1 MRTQRFILCALLV
14 AACSPANPPVDGGM
28 DVSVDTSTDGSTS
41 PDASDSAAMGDSDPL
56 PDGSLPER
64 MPGQRAPLTAMCDPA
79 DPARCLLPW
88 PSNVF
93 TRVDS
98 ASGTGLRLSLSSRV
112 ATGDDNSSLERANG
126 FSRVTPI
133 VTVVTGAV
141 DAASLGE
148 GTTGAIRLV
157 RASPGAM
164 MGTLVPLRIRAVE
177 SRATGRPETV
187 IIAYPLA
194 PLEAATDYVVA
205 LMDSVRTTD
214 GPGPMPDALARASL
228 GLAPP
233 TTGTE
238 ARYAA
243 YHAPSRMALQ
253 RASVD
258 SARVVRIWDFT
269 TRSDEDA
276 LRDTRAMRAQML
288 AAIDAGT
295 YGVSITSVTAP
306 ATGDIGLIVDGRL
319 TGLPDFLDRAA
330 MKLAR
335 NADGTVR
342 AAGMHDAP
350 FRVTIPRGTG
360 NYRAILF
367 GHGLGGDYS
376 DDSFDVDIARVGAA
390 KVGVRFAG
398 LTGAD
403 VIETIGGLSR
413 AAAGSEWAA
422 ALTQQSLVDACAIQ
436 RALAGRLGDALAAP
450 MLGTMANPAAGR
462 RVDTTRQVWAGGS
475 LGGTMGLVYA
485 QLEPS
490 IEAAVLNVPGAAW
503 TGYLVLSSVFSL
515 GRGVLLA
522 NYRTDVNLQLAVAI
536 AQSNFDGID
545 GANWASSS
553 MARRVPQL
561 VQQSMGDPVL
571 PGPGTEMVAS
581 VTGAQQIGA
590 PLSTVYR
597 VTRATEDRVDN
608 GVAFTQYRV
617 PSTVTGAYDVHGFAA
632 RDTPAGLA
640 AREQIFA
647 FIQSVWMG
655 MPRATL
661 PPRCVSNT
669 PANSCDF
676 AAAR

>member
-1 MRTQRFILCALLV
+1 M
-14 AACSPANPPVDGGM
+14 DGAI
-28 DVSVDTSTDGSTS
+28 DGSVTPDGS
-41 PDASDSAAMGDSDPL
+41 VASDASDVSMMGDSDPL
-56 PDGSLPER
+56 PDGSLRER
-64 MPGQRAPLTAMCDPA
+64 MPGERAPLTAMCDPA

-98 ASGTGLRLSLSSRV
+98 ASGTGLRVSLTSRI

-133 VTVVTGAV
+133 VTVVSGVV

-148 GTTGAIRLV
+148 GTTGVIRVV

-164 MGTLVPLRIRAVE
+164 MGTLVPLRIRTVE

-187 IIAYPLA
+187 IVAYPLA
-194 PLEAATDYVVA
+194 PLDAATDYVVA
-205 LMDSVRTTD
+205 LTDAVRTTD

-228 GLAPP
+228 GLAAP

-243 YHAPSRMALQ
+243 YHAPSRAALQ
-253 RASVD
+253 RAGVD
-258 SARVVRIWDFT
+258 ATHVVRVWDFT

-276 LRDTRAMRAQML
+276 LRETRAMRTQML
-288 AAIDAGT
+288 AAIDAGM
-295 YGVSITSVTAP
+295 YGVSITTVTAP
-306 ATGDIGLIVDGRL
+306 AMGDIALVVEGRL
-319 TGLPDFLDRAA
+319 TGLPDFLDRTA
-330 MKLAR
+330 MRLAR

-342 AAGMHDAP
+342 VAGMHDAP

-367 GHGLGGDYS
+367 GHGLGGDFN

-398 LTGAD
+398 LTGSD

-422 ALTQQSLVDACAIQ
+422 ALTQQSLVDTCAIH
-436 RALAGRLGDALAAP
+436 RALAGRLGEALAAP
-450 MLGTMANPAAGR
+450 MVGTMTNPAAGR
-462 RVDTTRQVWAGGS
+462 RVETTRQVWAGGS
-475 LGGTMGLVYA
+475 LGGTLGLVYA

-490 IEAAVLNVPGAAW
+490 IEGAVLNVPGAAW

-536 AQSNFDGID
+536 AQSNFDAID

-553 MARRVPQL
+553 MMRRVPQL

-571 PGPGTEMVAS
+571 PAPGTEMVAS

-590 PLSTVYR
+590 PLSPVHR
-597 VTRATEDRVDN
+597 VTRAMDDTVTN

-617 PSTVTGAYDVHGFAA
+617 PSNVTGAYDVHGFGA

-640 AREQIFA
+640 AREQIFS

-655 MPRATL
+655 APRATL
-661 PPRCVSNT
+661 PPRCASNT